1 MVHPKTEN
9 IRLSFQTKEVPA
21 ALFHPVKANA
31 VKHHKKK
38 HFYPDFHDQKPS
50 QLLKYII

>member
-38 HFYPDFHDQKPS
+38 STFILIFMIKNPLSF
-50 QLLKYII
+50 